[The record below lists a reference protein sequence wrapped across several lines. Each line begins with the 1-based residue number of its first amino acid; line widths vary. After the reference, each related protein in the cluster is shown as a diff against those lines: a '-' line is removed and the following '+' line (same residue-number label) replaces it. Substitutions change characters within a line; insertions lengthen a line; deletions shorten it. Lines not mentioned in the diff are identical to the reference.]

1 MSVHQEVT
9 LSNPDMLGNLI
20 EAHEDLSD
28 LLLVIGV
35 TQIGAMAD
43 RLFETHSQDDEA
55 YRTGNLERSLQVNDS
70 GQGSTETIFAVD
82 KRNMVVGSGVPYAA
96 MQDVGGRVLPRT
108 VKYLAVPCTRAVKS
122 RAPGGLWP
130 RDFGP
135 DDLEFRPNT
144 KGTGR
149 AVGWLFD
156 ANDGALGL
164 GMGPLFS
171 LLPWVDIP
179 AKGLSDAAEVRVR
192 DEIGEIYA
200 EWFEGHANGV

>member
-1 MSVHQEVT
+1 VSVHQEVT

-35 TQIGAMAD
+35 TQMGAMAD
-43 RLFETHSQDDEA
+43 RLVDTYSQDDEA
-55 YRTGNLERSLQVNDS
+55 YRTGNLVRSLQVNDS
-70 GQGSTETIFAVD
+70 GQGSTETIFVVD
-82 KRNMVVGSGVPYAA
+82 KREMVVGSGVPYAA
-96 MQDVGGRVLPRT
+96 MQDMGGRVLPST
-108 VKYLAVPCTRAVKS
+108 VKYLAVPCNRAVKV
-122 RAPGGLWP
+122 RGMWP

-156 ANDGALGL
+156 ADDGALGM
-164 GMGPLFS
+164 GKGPLFS